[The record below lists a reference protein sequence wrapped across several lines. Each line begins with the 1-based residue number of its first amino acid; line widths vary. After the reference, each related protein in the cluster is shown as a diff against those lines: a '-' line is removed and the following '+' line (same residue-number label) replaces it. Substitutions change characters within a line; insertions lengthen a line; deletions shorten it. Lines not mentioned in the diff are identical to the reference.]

1 MRVFRSLVVV
11 ATASA
16 HKRHCYS
23 QKRYKDSG
31 AFTVNG
37 EPI

>member
-11 ATASA
+11 ATAKE
-16 HKRHCYS
+16 HKRYCYP
-23 QKRYKDSG
+23 QKRYKNSG